1 MSSGAWL
8 DVDLL
13 RQRRE
18 QFGHQR
24 PQVVP
29 VRILLLRG
37 ALLGAAL
44 PLVLLLI
51 CGWFWFSERRLI
63 QMEEELTPR
72 AQKYDR
78 LKGEI
83 ATEKVVL
90 QNLVNTNKAMAKA
103 MADVRSSSALLSE
116 LRRLVPLAVSIGQA
130 RINGNVLELDGE
142 ALQPNGL
149 RIVNALML
157 SLGESV
163 LFQRDAIVLK
173 KAQVQQ
179 STGVDQVSEQRLT
192 YSLTAAFAPDAP
204 QAIRSQ
210 LGSLGS
216 VGLEQRLQR
225 LHQQEDL
232 LP

>member
-1 MSSGAWL
+1 VSSGAWL
-8 DVDLL
+8 DIDLL

-29 VRILLLRG
+29 VRTLLLRG

-63 QMEEELTPR
+63 QLEEELTPL
-72 AQKYDR
+72 AEKHDR
-78 LKGEI
+78 LQGEI
-83 ATEKVVL
+83 ATEKTAL
-90 QNLVNTNKAMAKA
+90 QGLVNTNKAMAKA
-103 MADVRSSSALLSE
+103 MADVRSSSALLAE
-116 LRRLVPLAVSIGQA
+116 LRRLVPSAVSIGQA

-157 SLGESV
+157 SLGESG
-163 LFQRDAIVLK
+163 LFQRDAVVLK

-179 STGVDQVSEQRLT
+179 SGGGDQVSAERLT

-210 LGSLGS
+210 LASLGAL
-216 VGLEQRLQR
+216 GLEQRLQR
-225 LHQQEDL
+225 LQQEEDL

>member
-1 MSSGAWL
+1 VSSGAWL
-8 DVDLL
+8 EIDLL

-24 PQVVP
+24 PEVVP

-51 CGWFWFSERRLI
+51 CGWFWFSELRLI

-78 LKGEI
+78 LQGEI
-83 ATEKVVL
+83 ATEKAVL
-90 QNLVNTNKAMAKA
+90 QSLVNTNKAMAKA

-116 LRRLVPLAVSIGQA
+116 LRRLVPSAVRIGQA

-149 RIVNALML
+149 RIVNAFML

-163 LFQRDAIVLK
+163 LFQRDAVVLK

-179 STGVDQVSEQRLT
+179 SGGGDQVAAQRLT
-192 YSLTAAFAPDAP
+192 YSLTAEFAPDAP

-210 LGSLGS
+210 LASLGA
-216 VGLEQRLQR
+216 VGLKERLQR
-225 LHQQEDL
+225 LHQEEDL

>member
-8 DVDLL
+8 EIDLL

-18 QFGHQR
+18 QLGYQR

-29 VRILLLRG
+29 VRSLLLRG

-44 PLVLLLI
+44 PLLLLLV
-51 CGWFWFSERRLI
+51 CGWFWFREMGLRQSEK
-63 QMEEELTPR
+63 ELTPD
-72 AQKYDR
+72 ADKHDR
-78 LKGEI
+78 LQGEI
-83 ATEKVVL
+83 ASEKTAL
-90 QNLVNTNKAMAKA
+90 QRLVNTNKAMAKA
-103 MADVRSSSALLSE
+103 MADVRSSSALLAE
-116 LRRLVPLAVSIGQA
+116 LRRLVPSAVSISQA
-130 RINGNVLELDGE
+130 KINGNVLELDGE

-157 SLGESV
+157 SLGESD
-163 LFQRDAIVLK
+163 LFQRDAVVLK

-179 STGVDQVSEQRLT
+179 SGSDDQSSAQRLT

-210 LGSLGS
+210 LESLGAL
-216 VGLEQRLQR
+216 GLEQRLQR
-225 LHQQEDL
+225 LHQEEDL

>member
-8 DVDLL
+8 EIDLL

-18 QFGHQR
+18 QLGYQR

-29 VRILLLRG
+29 VRSLLLRG

-44 PLVLLLI
+44 PLLLLLV
-51 CGWFWFSERRLI
+51 CGWLWFREMGLRQSEK
-63 QMEEELTPR
+63 ELTPD
-72 AQKYDR
+72 ADKHDR
-78 LKGEI
+78 LQGEI
-83 ATEKVVL
+83 ASEKTSL
-90 QNLVNTNKAMAKA
+90 QTLVNTNKAMAKA
-103 MADVRSSSALLSE
+103 MADVRSSSALLAE
-116 LRRLVPLAVSIGQA
+116 LRRLVPSAVSISQA
-130 RINGNVLELDGE
+130 KINGNVLELDGE

-157 SLGESV
+157 SLGESD
-163 LFQRDAIVLK
+163 LFQRDAVVLK
-173 KAQVQQ
+173 KAQVEQ
-179 STGVDQVSEQRLT
+179 SGSDDQSSAQRLT

-210 LGSLGS
+210 LESLGAL
-216 VGLEQRLQR
+216 GLEQRLQR
-225 LHQQEDL
+225 LHQEEDL